1 VPTFPF
7 GSLGG
12 LGFLDSF
19 GGGFRCGRFRLRRR
33 SNFLLQMI
41 KFIFNGEGAPYCG
54 EEARGLEDRYLGVKL
69 LSSCALSLGGRSPS
83 SMFSI
88 AQGTVWHV

>member
-19 GGGFRCGRFRLRRR
+19 GGGFRRGRFRLRRR
-33 SNFLLQMI
+33 LDFLLQMI
-41 KFIFNGEGAPYCG
+41 
-54 EEARGLEDRYLGVKL
+54 
-69 LSSCALSLGGRSPS
+69 SLSLMVKGIRIVGKKRGVSK
-83 SMFSI
+83 I
-88 AQGTVWHV
+88 DIWV

>member
-19 GGGFRCGRFRLRRR
+19 GGGFRRGRFRLRRR
-33 SNFLLQMI
+33 LDFLLQMI
-41 KFIFNGEGAPYCG
+41 
-54 EEARGLEDRYLGVKL
+54 
-69 LSSCALSLGGRSPS
+69 SLSLMVKGIRIVGKKRGVSK
-83 SMFSI
+83 I
-88 AQGTVWHV
+88 NIWV